1 MDNDGKNKN
10 NSKFLITLKHIP
22 WFDGKHVVFGQV
34 INGMEIIDQI
44 ENIETNSEDRPLK
57 KIVIINC
64 GEIIK
69 KENKNG
75 NIIGNENKIENNNK
89 EKKVEIQ
96 NNILI
101 DKNDENKI
109 E

>member
-1 MDNDGKNKN
+1 M
-10 NSKFLITLKHIP
+10 
-22 WFDGKHVVFGQV
+22 
-34 INGMEIIDQI
+34 
-44 ENIETNSEDRPLK
+44 ETNSEDRPLK

-69 KENKNG
+69 KENNNG

-109 E
+109 EENKEDLNQKHVDNLNIKEEIKNHEKMIMENAINISLSLE